1 MSDANNLSYWENQK
15 VTSEEKVIVKYL
27 KNNITEKGLKI
38 LHIGIGSSYLLLNL
52 HKIFSHI
59 YGVTI
64 AGLEKTKADNYKIIN
79 NSNYIIDK
87 YNSKKL
93 KQYFKPN
100 SIDYIVDINLKSF
113 APDKLSFVNMFRDFS
128 NILTKNGTII
138 TAKSGMDWTTM
149 IEEVNGTLYQI
160 GSNSKNVLS
169 RNELYVISNE
179 HDLSVSSINIKYGFM
194 FKKNEELFL
203 IKKRH

>member
-1 MSDANNLSYWENQK
+1 MSDANNLSYWENHK

-149 IEEVNGTLYQI
+149 IEEVNGALYQI

>member
-149 IEEVNGTLYQI
+149 IEEVNGALYQI

>member
-1 MSDANNLSYWENQK
+1 
-15 VTSEEKVIVKYL
+15 
-27 KNNITEKGLKI
+27 
-38 LHIGIGSSYLLLNL
+38 
-52 HKIFSHI
+52 
-59 YGVTI
+59 
-64 AGLEKTKADNYKIIN
+64 
-79 NSNYIIDK
+79 
-87 YNSKKL
+87 
-93 KQYFKPN
+93 
-100 SIDYIVDINLKSF
+100 
-113 APDKLSFVNMFRDFS
+113 
-128 NILTKNGTII
+128 
-138 TAKSGMDWTTM
+138 M